1 MAPSSPTPPATH
13 IAHESTEPEIF
24 PPDEEKTLLEESN
37 TEKADANK
45 GFASGEYNSAIQGYE
60 KALAS
65 CPTYLEYD
73 IAVLRSNIA
82 ACHLK
87 LEEWKQAIESAT
99 QALEA
104 LNAIDPPAST
114 AEKDGGADD
123 TGEGKVEEIDNATEV
138 RITALMRTGKTINDV
153 HKLRTKALLRRAK
166 ARQQVGGWSS
176 LQGALE
182 DYQALSKPP
191 HQLSTLDRKTVQ
203 VALRELPPRLDE
215 AKNTELADMMGKLKQ
230 LGNGIL
236 KPFGL
241 STDNFQFTKDEASGG
256 YSMNFDKGGKWS
268 QVAPEEVGTPD
279 QWAREQLPAL
289 HHLAQASG
297 FGEFPHQSGRRGAM
311 GRRPNQLILEFF
323 ERGPKLED
331 ASNRYQHTCKSCGEK
346 FPKGRIDSLTN
357 HLVKKCPALPLR
369 DRQRALLQIHEL
381 PDLPALAPPA
391 TGPMHA
397 AQAMNMPFPP
407 SKQGLS
413 ALETL
418 AEVSRQH
425 LNLSGK
431 RAAPKQP
438 QDPPAHQ
445 QHSQAHVGTIQDH
458 HQGLFEE
465 YLVHDDRPESE
476 LSALSQGLDMP
487 HAPAL
492 PSIYQFN
499 GPLHHSPTGSPHI
512 GGMPIPSSAPMAH
525 MVPSLVM
532 AASAAND
539 LLPLNTGGLA
549 LEPELNMH
557 MNNTSMSVFQNR
569 PGQWHNSIDPLL
581 AEQANS
587 KQHATI
593 DENAPKK
600 PSHPRPIAIN
610 PNGTQAHFGTDFSI
624 SHKSVKPKVRGRF
637 TDTRRKEVQEVRKRG
652 ACIRCRMLKK
662 PCSGDSPCST
672 CQNVESARLWKQPC
686 IRTRIADEFNVYSA
700 GLHAVLSFHAV
711 SQAKG
716 QIGLNQI
723 PGRIEATHYPDSGI
737 VATFTPL
744 KCLTPTDIDPAI
756 LAAVTASSLEIIDT
770 EDDISG
776 KLDLYV
782 KQVVPSF
789 FESEDSN
796 FMRSTIN
803 TACSVNST
811 NQDGLLTKVLE
822 LWNLTRILNSP
833 SLHWHF
839 FSNPSLAPTMAP
851 PTITPS
857 DLETINRTPISKAHN
872 QLSYNLIKSQLM
884 GATEKRAAC
893 LARTVMNDLERRLLQ
908 RQQANPFETFLVAVV
923 LLACVERMCWLFRTW
938 EEQHEQ
944 SSSSTGNTNQPS
956 AEENFA
962 QSQQSALSDDF
973 GHSHR
978 NPGWPLDKFPA
989 YYSQQGERFSDILFM
1004 LLKMRG
1010 VPPRPEP
1017 RSTDGVLTIF
1027 GEAGHEQARE
1037 WYEAVGVTHERLA
1050 ERRDARFVG
1059 EDPKEWELKYV
1070 GKIISGL

>member
-1 MAPSSPTPPATH
+1 
-13 IAHESTEPEIF
+13 
-24 PPDEEKTLLEESN
+24 
-37 TEKADANK
+37 
-45 GFASGEYNSAIQGYE
+45 
-60 KALAS
+60 
-65 CPTYLEYD
+65 
-73 IAVLRSNIA
+73 
-82 ACHLK
+82 
-87 LEEWKQAIESAT
+87 
-99 QALEA
+99 
-104 LNAIDPPAST
+104 
-114 AEKDGGADD
+114 
-123 TGEGKVEEIDNATEV
+123 
-138 RITALMRTGKTINDV
+138 
-153 HKLRTKALLRRAK
+153 
-166 ARQQVGGWSS
+166 
-176 LQGALE
+176 
-182 DYQALSKPP
+182 
-191 HQLSTLDRKTVQ
+191 
-203 VALRELPPRLDE
+203 
-215 AKNTELADMMGKLKQ
+215 
-230 LGNGIL
+230 
-236 KPFGL
+236 
-241 STDNFQFTKDEASGG
+241 
-256 YSMNFDKGGKWS
+256 
-268 QVAPEEVGTPD
+268 
-279 QWAREQLPAL
+279 
-289 HHLAQASG
+289 
-297 FGEFPHQSGRRGAM
+297 M

-381 PDLPALAPPA
+381 PDLPALTQP
-391 TGPMHA
+391 TTSPMHA
-397 AQAMNMPFPP
+397 GQAMNLPFAP

-431 RAAPKQP
+431 RVAPKQR
-438 QDPPAHQ
+438 QDPPAQQQQPQRHQAQ
-445 QHSQAHVGTIQDH
+445 QHVQQQHPHSHVGNIHDH

-465 YLVHDDRPESE
+465 YLVHDDRPESD
-476 LSALSQGLDMP
+476 LGALSQGMDMP
-487 HAPAL
+487 NAPAL

-499 GPLHHSPTGSPHI
+499 GPLHHSPTSSPHM
-512 GGMPIPSSAPMAH
+512 GGVSMSCSAPMAQS

-532 AASAAND
+532 AASAANE
-539 LLPLNTGGLA
+539 LLPLNSGLT
-549 LEPELNMH
+549 LEPELNMNMTNH
-557 MNNTSMSVFQNR
+557 GMSVFPLQSR
-569 PGQWHNSIDPLL
+569 QWHNSIDPLL
-581 AEQANS
+581 PEEADA
-587 KQHATI
+587 KQHVI
-593 DENAPKK
+593 MDENTAKA
-600 PSHPRPIAIN
+600 PSHPRPIA
-610 PNGTQAHFGTDFSI
+610 PNSTQTHFGTDFSVN
-624 SHKSVKPKVRGRF
+624 HKSVKPKVRGRF

-662 PCSGDSPCST
+662 PCSGDNPCNT

-716 QIGLNQI
+716 QIRLHQI

-756 LAAVTASSLEIIDT
+756 LAAVTASQLEIIDT

-782 KQVVPSF
+782 KQIVPSF
-789 FESEDSN
+789 FESEDSA
-796 FMRSTIN
+796 FMKSTIN
-803 TACSVNST
+803 TACSINST

-851 PTITPS
+851 PTITSS
-857 DLETINRTPISKAHN
+857 DLETINRTPISKVHN

-893 LARTVMNDLERRLLQ
+893 LARIVMNDLERRLLQ

-938 EEQHEQ
+938 EDQHELLSTNHFHLNAPSTDDTLQ
-944 SSSSTGNTNQPS
+944 SSPP
-956 AEENFA
+956 
-962 QSQQSALSDDF
+962 DDIDT
-973 GHSHR
+973 SHR
-978 NPGWPLDKFPA
+978 NPRWPLDKPPA
-989 YYSQQGERFSDILFM
+989 YYSQQGERFSDILLM

-1010 VPPRPEP
+1010 VPPRPEARP
-1017 RSTDGVLTIF
+1017 TDGVLTIY
-1027 GEAGHEQARE
+1027 GVGGDDKVRE
-1037 WYEAVGVTHERLA
+1037 WYESIDITSELLA
-1050 ERRDARFVG
+1050 ERRDARFEGV
-1059 EDPKEWELKYV
+1059 DPKEWELKYV

>member
-1 MAPSSPTPPATH
+1 
-13 IAHESTEPEIF
+13 
-24 PPDEEKTLLEESN
+24 
-37 TEKADANK
+37 
-45 GFASGEYNSAIQGYE
+45 
-60 KALAS
+60 
-65 CPTYLEYD
+65 
-73 IAVLRSNIA
+73 
-82 ACHLK
+82 
-87 LEEWKQAIESAT
+87 
-99 QALEA
+99 
-104 LNAIDPPAST
+104 
-114 AEKDGGADD
+114 
-123 TGEGKVEEIDNATEV
+123 
-138 RITALMRTGKTINDV
+138 
-153 HKLRTKALLRRAK
+153 
-166 ARQQVGGWSS
+166 
-176 LQGALE
+176 
-182 DYQALSKPP
+182 
-191 HQLSTLDRKTVQ
+191 
-203 VALRELPPRLDE
+203 
-215 AKNTELADMMGKLKQ
+215 
-230 LGNGIL
+230 
-236 KPFGL
+236 
-241 STDNFQFTKDEASGG
+241 
-256 YSMNFDKGGKWS
+256 
-268 QVAPEEVGTPD
+268 
-279 QWAREQLPAL
+279 
-289 HHLAQASG
+289 
-297 FGEFPHQSGRRGAM
+297 M

-397 AQAMNMPFPP
+397 AHAMNLPFSP

-431 RAAPKQP
+431 RVASRQP
-438 QDPPAHQ
+438 QDPPAQHQQQSPQSQQSQQHLQQ
-445 QHSQAHVGTIQDH
+445 QHSHAHVGNMQDH

-465 YLVHDDRPESE
+465 YLVHDDRPESD
-476 LSALSQGLDMP
+476 LGALSQGLDMP

-512 GGMPIPSSAPMAH
+512 GGMPMPSSAPMAQ

-539 LLPLNTGGLA
+539 LLPLNSGGLT
-549 LEPELNMH
+549 LEPELNMN
-557 MNNTSMSVFQNR
+557 MTNPAMSVFQNR

-581 AEQANS
+581 PEQATT
-587 KQHATI
+587 KQHVAI
-593 DENAPKK
+593 DENPTKH

-610 PNGTQAHFGTDFSI
+610 PNGTQTHFGTDFSV

-662 PCSGDSPCST
+662 PCSGDNPCNT

-686 IRTRIADEFNVYSA
+686 IRTRIADEFNIYSA

-716 QIGLNQI
+716 QIRLNQV

-756 LAAVTASSLEIIDT
+756 LAAATASQLEIIDT

-782 KQVVPSF
+782 KQIVPSF
-789 FESEDSN
+789 FESEDST

-803 TACSVNST
+803 TACNMNST
-811 NQDGLLTKVLE
+811 NQDGLLTKALE
-822 LWNLTRILNSP
+822 LWNLTRILNSS

-857 DLETINRTPISKAHN
+857 DLETINRTSIFKSYN

-923 LLACVERMCWLFRTW
+923 LLACVERMCWLCRTW
-938 EEQHEQ
+938 EDQHEQ
-944 SSSSTGNTNQPS
+944 SLPGTTNTS
-956 AEENFA
+956 ENPVQA
-962 QSQQSALSDDF
+962 LQSAPSDDF

-978 NPGWPLDKFPA
+978 SPRWPLDKPPA

-1017 RSTDGVLTIF
+1017 RSTDGMLTIF
-1027 GEAGHEQARE
+1027 GDSGHEQVRE
-1037 WYEAVGVTHERLA
+1037 WYEAIGVTHELLA